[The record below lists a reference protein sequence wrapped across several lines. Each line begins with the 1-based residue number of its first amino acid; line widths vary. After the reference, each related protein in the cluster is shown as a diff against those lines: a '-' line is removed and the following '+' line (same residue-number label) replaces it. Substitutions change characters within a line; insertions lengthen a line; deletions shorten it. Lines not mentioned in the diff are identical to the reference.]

1 MAPRGSSFVTYEN
14 GEMSTGFAANPYA
27 AWRVA
32 VFPFESRTSIVT
44 EYNPGSGTVKL
55 PVLKT
60 PGALSHRANPYAT
73 RCASRSC
80 GVRPGWIRNDTGSPG
95 ISRKSTNIK
104 TSTTMI
110 VTTVWAARLIKNDR
124 SPTDSPFAYHRP
136 SRLQPS
142 PAWSGPTQTR
152 SAGGD
157 ARPRDLRL
165 LPPPASEPDV
175 DASGCAR
182 PDDGPAD

>member
-1 MAPRGSSFVTYEN
+1 MTACRG
-14 GEMSTGFAANPYA
+14 A
-27 AWRVA
+27 
-32 VFPFESRTSIVT
+32 
-44 EYNPGSGTVKL
+44 SG
-55 PVLKT
+55 
-60 PGALSHRANPYAT
+60 GRA
-73 RCASRSC
+73 
-80 GVRPGWIRNDTGSPG
+80 
-95 ISRKSTNIK
+95 NIK

-110 VTTVWAARLIKNDR
+110 VTTVCAARLIKNDR
-124 SPTDSPFAYHRP
+124 RPTDSPFAYHRP

-165 LPPPASEPDV
+165 LPPPAPEPDV

-182 PDDGPAD
+182 ADDGPAD